1 VRVAWIGLGNMGLP
15 MAANAVAA
23 GHQVVGFDV
32 RDDAMA
38 ALVERGGHSADSAA
52 AAARDADL
60 VHVMVL
66 DGPQVES
73 VTGGTAGAFSTAG
86 PGTVVAIHSTVHPAT
101 VRAVAERTPPDVVVL
116 DAPVSG
122 GVKGARAGTLCV
134 MVGGSAAGFARAQPV
149 FDAVGELVLHL
160 GELGAGLAAKLARN
174 LVGYVSMLA
183 VREGRALAAAAGTDS
198 EQLAIILERTGTLS
212 PMMRDLL
219 TVQGG
224 DPVYTGDLEPLVRIA
239 SKDLEAALGL
249 ADELGVAVPA
259 AALTLD
265 QVAFAMG
272 AADPA

>member
-86 PGTVVAIHSTVHPAT
+86 PGTVVARSQALTEAKAGRPQLLESIQHGVALYPTDLAVLRQALVDAT
-101 VRAVAERTPPDVVVL
+101 
-116 DAPVSG
+116 DA
-122 GVKGARAGTLCV
+122 AREQLPI
-134 MVGGSAAGFARAQPV
+134 AGFDRAARTQYN
-149 FDAVGELVLHL
+149 GC
-160 GELGAGLAAKLARN
+160 R
-174 LVGYVSMLA
+174 
-183 VREGRALAAAAGTDS
+183 
-198 EQLAIILERTGTLS
+198 
-212 PMMRDLL
+212 
-219 TVQGG
+219 
-224 DPVYTGDLEPLVRIA
+224 
-239 SKDLEAALGL
+239 
-249 ADELGVAVPA
+249 
-259 AALTLD
+259 
-265 QVAFAMG
+265 
-272 AADPA
+272 